1 MQPWWR
7 KNLTDPKPLS
17 GGVFGEESGLE
28 KNECAFITEIG
39 SYQKWTNIKSGS
51 GMSGISHGLQNK
63 VHKLQTQ
70 LYIALFRFPPRL
82 ICTAAADG
90 CCGSYFGSVCPRPG
104 TGWKNWRRTQAGTV
118 CPLRGS
124 SCGVR
129 PETTGRCG
137 SGSGSGQ
144 TGVCE
149 SARPGVLQAD
159 SAAPSLFLPSAQK
172 IIVFIFNLLN
182 FSIFV
187 P

>member
-1 MQPWWR
+1 MCFYNWDR
-7 KNLTDPKPLS
+7 ELS
-17 GGVFGEESGLE
+17 KSE
-28 KNECAFITEIG
+28 
-39 SYQKWTNIKSGS
+39 TNIKSGS

-70 LYIALFRFPPRL
+70 LYNCPLQIPPPTHLYSSGRRL
-82 ICTAAADG
+82 VVAVVSAQ
-90 CCGSYFGSVCPRPG
+90 FGPRPG
-104 TGWKNWRRTQAGTV
+104 TGWRIGEDAGRDCLSVT
-118 CPLRGS
+118 GS
-124 SCGVR
+124 SCGFG

-172 IIVFIFNLLN
+172 IIILYL
-182 FSIFV
+182 IC
-187 P
+187 